1 MVILYHHKTHCC
13 FNSVKP
19 QCPATLI
26 TVPAANRRFLPRLSS
41 RGADPDR
48 VIHHVYALNTVLQV
62 GEVNVEL
69 AFEERLALLL
79 DNEITQRD
87 NRKIDRLT
95 RQAKFRVSAQL
106 AQFDYQSSRQINKA
120 QIRSLGQGEWLR
132 LHQNI
137 LITGATGCGKTYL
150 TCALGYNHCQQ
161 GESVYYFR
169 LKELLEKM
177 YLAQADG
184 SYRKLINK
192 LSSASLLILD
202 DWELEPLTVQQR
214 SDLLELIDARYDAKS
229 TMISSQ
235 LPIENWYEMIGE
247 STHADAI
254 LDRLVHSSIKLELK
268 GESMRKKLN
277 FLTPPDHLS

>member
-1 MVILYHHKTHCC
+1 MKTVYQQL
-13 FNSVKP
+13 NNLK
-19 QCPATLI
+19 
-26 TVPAANRRFLPRLSS
+26 LSGM
-41 RGADPDR
+41 RD
-48 VIHHVYALNTVLQV
+48 ALKQQTEQPNAY
-62 GEVNVEL
+62 VEL

-106 AQFDYQSSRQINKA
+106 AQLDYQSSRQINKA

-150 TCALGYNHCQQ
+150 ACALGYNHCQQ

-192 LSSASLLILD
+192 ISSASLLILD
-202 DWELEPLTVQQR
+202 DWGLEPLTVQQR
-214 SDLLELIDARYDAKS
+214 SDLLELIDARYDTKS
-229 TMISSQ
+229 TLISSQ
-235 LPIENWYEMIGE
+235 LPIENWYEMIGNQ
-247 STHADAI
+247 HM
-254 LDRLVHSSIKLELK
+254 L
-268 GESMRKKLN
+268 MRY
-277 FLTPPDHLS
+277 

>member
-1 MVILYHHKTHCC
+1 MKTVYQQL
-13 FNSVKP
+13 NNLK
-19 QCPATLI
+19 
-26 TVPAANRRFLPRLSS
+26 LSGM
-41 RGADPDR
+41 RD
-48 VIHHVYALNTVLQV
+48 ALKQQTEQPNAY
-62 GEVNVEL
+62 VEL

-87 NRKIDRLT
+87 NRRIERLT

-106 AQFDYQSSRQINKA
+106 AQLDYQSSRQINKV

-150 TCALGYNHCQQ
+150 ACALGYNHCQQ

-202 DWELEPLTVQQR
+202 DWGLEPLTVQQR
-214 SDLLELIDARYDAKS
+214 SDLLELIDARYDTKS
-229 TMISSQ
+229 TMISS
-235 LPIENWYEMIGE
+235 
-247 STHADAI
+247 
-254 LDRLVHSSIKLELK
+254 
-268 GESMRKKLN
+268 
-277 FLTPPDHLS
+277 